1 MLRPAVKV
9 LVAEP
14 ETVSTPVERL
24 VEVALVEVLFSAV
37 KLSKVEEP
45 ERRRLESEVKPAVAV
60 KVPVKFAALDMV

>member
-24 VEVALVEVLFSAV
+24 VEVALVEVEFSAV
-37 KLSKVEEP
+37 KFNSVDEP
-45 ERRRLESEVKPAVAV
+45 DKRRLESEVRPLVTF